1 MKALKACGWF
11 LLVAS
16 VCHYLTGIVSG
27 EFHYPSMKAF
37 WLTVMSA
44 ACLFFSLAI
53 FIVIAVV
60 KHTRGK

>member
-16 VCHYLTGIVSG
+16 VCHYLTGIFSG
-27 EFHYPSMKAF
+27 ELYYPSMRAF
-37 WLTVMSA
+37 WLTTVSA
-44 ACLFFSLAI
+44 VCLVSSITMFVILA
-53 FIVIAVV
+53 VK